1 MDPLSH
7 SLPFQ
12 LKKRLAGAGLSE
24 DYPNGLKTTDNI
36 GIDDL
41 GRVTYAELNYPVGPL
56 TLLTGFN
63 DAGLLKSLT
72 KGAFKHD
79 YLYDEVLRP
88 AGSALSFG
96 ATVITPS
103 LLAYNSMD

>member
-36 GIDDL
+36 TIDDL
-41 GRVTYAELNYPVGPL
+41 GRVTHAELNYPLAQGL
-56 TLLTGFN
+56 TRPDGGNMEL
-63 DAGLLKSLT
+63 AGRL
-72 KGAFKHD
+72 H
-79 YLYDEVLRP
+79 Y
-88 AGSALSFG
+88 AGS
-96 ATVITPS
+96 S
-103 LLAYNSMD
+103 LQT